1 MKSLHR
7 LPVPLVVLTPRVSR
21 LSNTINSART
31 AWWAPRSANRPL
43 LRLQLGGKGKYTHLE
58 HTSRLALDVWVRL
71 MDDPVFPR
79 DPGTKEFLPITALD
93 LSDEPGN
100 LRALVPFSKS
110 FPIGKGVGV
119 TTVADLAA
127 HLAAVTDQE
136 LLRGTQVAKVLSVGG
151 RKTEY
156 GRDNTLL
163 DDRDLQGILRAAGC
177 ERLRIL
183 ALYQHQEMRTRMQR
197 LLAYHFNRPDLT
209 DDATD

>member
-31 AWWAPRSANRPL
+31 AWVGPPAPPTAPCFACNWAARASS
-43 LRLQLGGKGKYTHLE
+43 THLE

-136 LLRGTQVAKVLSVGG
+136 LLRGTQVAKVLSVAAA
-151 RKTEY
+151 RP
-156 GRDNTLL
+156 NT
-163 DDRDLQGILRAAGC
+163 GATTPSSTTVTCRASCAPPAAKGC
-177 ERLRIL
+177 ASWLCTS
-183 ALYQHQEMRTRMQR
+183 TRR
-197 LLAYHFNRPDLT
+197 CARACSDCSPTTST
-209 DDATD
+209 DPT